1 MISNAFYLAV
11 FSLYV
16 QVADEATNAAAR
28 ELLTLISTFQMRLK
42 EKNPLKA
49 KQKLRFVT
57 GLKQVSVVV

>member
-1 MISNAFYLAV
+1 M
-11 FSLYV
+11 
-16 QVADEATNAAAR
+16 QVADETTNAAAR